1 MKRTIG
7 GSVAKRHPGVL
18 AVIAAVVVLTSACG
32 DGHPSSAATSTTTAL
47 NSTGAVVSTDCLTL
61 RTSPCYTPKQLRAA
75 YGIQS
80 LLDRGITGRGTT
92 VVLPEFPPS
101 TGSPST
107 TTGVPA
113 DSDIRRDLADFD
125 SQFHLPAARLQVV
138 NTLAHVASPWSATGE
153 EVADTEIV
161 HAVAPDATIREVLI
175 PSSDTAS
182 TTKVTTAV
190 VAALRLGLG
199 HSDVVSLSADA
210 GEQCFTPIEV
220 AQFNSVLLD
229 AERDR
234 VTVAVSSGDSGAAT
248 DPCPGTPSAPVK
260 GVDLP
265 ASDPLALAVGGTTLQ
280 LDRSTGAYIGETA
293 WNIQDGSSP
302 EASNG
307 GFSKLF
313 PRPAYQDGIAGIG
326 TTRGVPDVAAVADPT
341 AGMALTISDGSH
353 GHGYAITE
361 AGGTSVATPLWAGIV
376 VLADQDAGRSLG
388 FINPVLYRI
397 GRSASYHQAFHDV
410 VTGTNTVN
418 LAAGTV
424 TGYRAA
430 AGWDPIT
437 GWGSP
442 NAQGLVPLVTRYAG
456 Q

>member
-7 GSVAKRHPGVL
+7 RSLVRRNRGVL
-18 AVIAAVVVLTSACG
+18 VVIAAVVMLISACG
-32 DGHPSSAATSTTTAL
+32 DGHPSSAATSNTAAPG
-47 NSTGAVVSTDCLTL
+47 STSGGVTTDCLTL
-61 RTSPCYTPKQLRAA
+61 QASPCYTPRQLRAA
-75 YGIQS
+75 YGIQP
-80 LLDRGITGRGTT
+80 LLDRGTTGRGET
-92 VVLPEFPPS
+92 VVLAEFPPS
-101 TGSPST
+101 AGSPST

-113 DSDIRRDLADFD
+113 DSDIRRDLADLD

-182 TTKVTTAV
+182 TAKVSTAV

-210 GEQCFTPIEV
+210 GEQCFTPTEV

-229 AERDR
+229 AERES
-234 VTVAVSSGDSGAAT
+234 VTVVVSSGDSGTAT
-248 DPCPGTPSAPVK
+248 DPCPGTVSAPVK

-265 ASDPLALAVGGTTLQ
+265 ASDPLALAVGGTSLQ
-280 LDRSTGAYIGETA
+280 LNRSTGAYIGETA
-293 WNIQDGSSP
+293 WNAQDGSSP

-326 TTRGVPDVAAVADPT
+326 TTRGVPDVAADADPT

-376 VLADQDAGRSLG
+376 ALADQDAGRGLG
-388 FINPVLYRI
+388 FINPALYRI

-410 VTGTNTVN
+410 VTGTDTVN
-418 LAAGTV
+418 LAGRAV

-442 NAQGLVPLVTRYAG
+442 DAEGLVPLIARSAS

>member
-1 MKRTIG
+1 MKRTIAA
-7 GSVAKRHPGVL
+7 SMVRHHPGVL
-18 AVIAAVVVLTSACG
+18 TVIATVIVLISACG
-32 DGHPSSAATSTTTAL
+32 VGHPSSAATSSTTAPS
-47 NSTGAVVSTDCLTL
+47 STSSAVTTDCLTL
-61 RTSPCYTPKQLRAA
+61 QASPCYTPQQLRAA
-75 YGIQS
+75 YGIQP
-80 LLDRGITGRGTT
+80 LLDRGITGRGVV

-101 TGSPST
+101 AESPST

-125 SQFHLPAARLQVV
+125 SQFHLPPARLQVV
-138 NTLAHVASPWSATGE
+138 NTLTYVAAPWSATGE

-182 TTKVTTAV
+182 TAKVSTAV
-190 VAALRLGLG
+190 VAALRLGLR
-199 HSDVVSLSADA
+199 HSDVISLSADA
-210 GEQCFTPIEV
+210 GEQCFTPTEV
-220 AQFNSVLLD
+220 AQFSSVLVD
-229 AERDR
+229 AERDH
-234 VTVAVSSGDSGAAT
+234 VTVAVSSGDAGTTT
-248 DPCPGTPSAPVK
+248 DPCPGSASTPVK
-260 GVDLP
+260 GVNLP

-280 LDRSTGAYIGETA
+280 LNRSTDTYVGETA

-302 EASNG
+302 EASSG

-326 TTRGVPDVAAVADPT
+326 STRGVPDVAANADPT
-341 AGMALTISDGSH
+341 AGMALTISDANH
-353 GHGYAITE
+353 GDGYAITE

-376 VLADQDAGRSLG
+376 ALADQDAGRSLG
-388 FINPVLYRI
+388 LINPVLYRI

-410 VTGTNTVN
+410 VTGTNTVT
-418 LAAGTV
+418 LAGRTV

-430 AGWDPIT
+430 AGWDPVT

-442 NAQGLVPLVTRYAG
+442 NAQAVIPIIARYAS